1 MCRLRLSWRIF
12 RKCDKIEPCRETQE
26 EILAPSSCVKIE
38 KSREKGKMRQ
48 VLGGF
53 GLISGATYPF
63 RVLAVFRQTPR
74 LWKYVAMPIL
84 VNLVVGI
91 VFYAGL
97 LFFGWETVETLLL
110 RLSHW
115 LDSLIVNIPT
125 WLSFLKFTIVGLG
138 FLLHFLLVSVLFLIT
153 GFVFAQFGVLLGM
166 PWYGQLSEQLEKL
179 KVGELPIVEGNI
191 AQDISR
197 ALLFEIKKLL
207 LVISVGICLL
217 FLNFIPGIGTLIAS
231 VSGIA
236 LAALIVCLDF
246 LDAPLERRRLG
257 FREKLGIILRCMPG
271 SASFSL
277 VCLGL
282 VSIPLLNLLTI
293 PLCVASGTLFF
304 CDRIYPKITPTSNP

>member
-1 MCRLRLSWRIF
+1 
-12 RKCDKIEPCRETQE
+12 
-26 EILAPSSCVKIE
+26 
-38 KSREKGKMRQ
+38 MRQ

-53 GLISGATYPF
+53 GLIRGVTYPF

-74 LWKYVAMPIL
+74 LWRYVAVPIL

-91 VFYAGL
+91 VFYTAL
-97 LFFGWETVETLLL
+97 LFFGWETVETLIL
-110 RLSHW
+110 RLSNW
-115 LDSLIVNIPT
+115 LDSLIVTLPT

-138 FLLHFLLVSVLFLIT
+138 FLLHFLLVSILFVIT

-166 PWYGQLSEQLEKL
+166 PWYGQLSEQLEIL
-179 KVGELPIVEGNI
+179 KIGELPKVEVNI
-191 AQDISR
+191 AKDISR
-197 ALLFEIKKLL
+197 ALLFEVKKLL
-207 LVISVGICLL
+207 LVVSVGISLL
-217 FLNFIPGIGTLIAS
+217 FLNLVPGIGTVIAS
-231 VSGIA
+231 VAGIA

-257 FREKLGIILRCMPG
+257 FRKKLGIILRSFPA

-304 CDRIYPKITPTSNP
+304 CDRIYPKINPNSQPLNLPISSR